1 MRRTIVMMDDDHEP
15 IDPVE
20 IESTAHD
27 DTPGAFEDAVRRIL
41 AEVGED
47 PDREGLVRTPS
58 RVNRMY
64 RELTRGYKVDPD
76 RLINGAVFDV
86 GYSEMVV
93 VRGIEFYS
101 LCEHHLLPF
110 FGTANVGYLP
120 RGKVLGLSKI
130 PRVVEMFAR
139 RLQVQE
145 RMTAQI
151 AEFLGDRL
159 DPHGVGVVVEAQ
171 HLCLAMRGVEKHGA
185 TMVTSSVL
193 GTFRSSRETREEF
206 MAHLDRDLRR

>member
-1 MRRTIVMMDDDHEP
+1 MRRTIASMYDDDEA
-15 IDPVE
+15 IDQVE

-27 DTPGAFEDAVRRIL
+27 DTQGSFEDAVRRIL

-47 PDREGLVRTPS
+47 PDREGLLRTPS
-58 RVNRMY
+58 RVHRMY
-64 RELTRGYKVDPD
+64 RELTRGYQVDPD

-120 RGKVLGLSKI
+120 RGRVLGLSKI

-151 AEFLGDRL
+151 AEFLRDRL
-159 DPHGVGVVVEAQ
+159 DPLGVGVVVEAQ